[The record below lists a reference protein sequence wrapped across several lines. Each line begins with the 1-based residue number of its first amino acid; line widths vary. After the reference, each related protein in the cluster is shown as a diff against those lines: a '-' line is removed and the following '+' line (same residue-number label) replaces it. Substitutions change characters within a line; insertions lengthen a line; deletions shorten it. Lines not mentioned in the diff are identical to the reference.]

1 MLRAARRMRSLSSAC
16 DVESVAGPIPI
27 AGPAPPFPT
36 QVRNCAVRSIDPSKQ
51 PYPTF
56 PSQPAESSRRAH
68 SAPCPGSGRWLPVP
82 AIPLSLA
89 SVPKRDH
96 PHGPLH
102 SNWRKR
108 CEVGSGPSGCPG
120 GSRDAQ
126 GGAGIPS
133 CFEARTYAR
142 THACLHARTHTLTH
156 ARARHVHKHAH
167 TRIRTRARAR
177 THGHTRI
184 HTHAHARK
192 HTDTS
197 TRMRARTQ
205 TYASARARAR
215 LQTHPRTRHSRTHA
229 RTHAPAASTTTGLI
243 DQDDGSGS
251 ARRVPALEGGASEL
265 CDCRSFG
272 TKPFPCEC
280 ASYLLQAPRSQQSS
294 KAAELPSSELRRG
307 HEIPYAQRD
316 QKLYAQILV
325 RTRICT
331 CQNLYV
337 PESVRADSGT
347 LSARRDPPRAA

>member
-120 GSRDAQ
+120 GWRDAQ

-142 THACLHARTHTLTH
+142 THACL
-156 ARARHVHKHAH
+156 
-167 TRIRTRARAR
+167 
-177 THGHTRI
+177 
-184 HTHAHARK
+184 
-192 HTDTS
+192 
-197 TRMRARTQ
+197 
-205 TYASARARAR
+205 
-215 LQTHPRTRHSRTHA
+215 
-229 RTHAPAASTTTGLI
+229 HAPAASTTTGLI

-280 ASYLLQAPRSQQSS
+280 ASYLLQAFKPRVLNKPLSFVESS